1 MSTRQS
7 QFERGSLNQDTQG
20 SYRTSQ
26 PQEATAGAER
36 THRSSRRVKRSS
48 GHGGSARGASS
59 RNTHPELFSIDE
71 SDAPSSGGGTRS
83 TRSSAHGYEGTPL
96 KPIEFGE
103 NWTDLAPW
111 QPPRAGTP
119 FPQSQHYGTLP
130 GQPSLPMTTPP
141 AVMGPPQT
149 HSYGYAP
156 PLAPTPQQS
165 PYSLGYGGQ
174 PTWVPPTRMPHYG
187 VGHPGMQH
195 PGHNSFAGSQPGVG
209 SVWQQNSQG
218 HIPGQMMQVYTGPNP
233 STNSSPNVCVSTNE
247 ELGERFS
254 RLDKTHYNADGTTST
269 IPYSG
274 GYKRG
279 FNLPGTPGQ

>member
-36 THRSSRRVKRSS
+36 THRSWRRVKRSS

-149 HSYGYAP
+149 HSYGHAP
-156 PLAPTPQQS
+156 PLALTPQQS
-165 PYSLGYGGQ
+165 PYSLASG
-174 PTWVPPTRMPHYG
+174 
-187 VGHPGMQH
+187 
-195 PGHNSFAGSQPGVG
+195 A
-209 SVWQQNSQG
+209 
-218 HIPGQMMQVYTGPNP
+218 
-233 STNSSPNVCVSTNE
+233 
-247 ELGERFS
+247 S
-254 RLDKTHYNADGTTST
+254 RLGSPRPACLTTVSGNLGCSIQAATASRDLNQVWGRFGSKTHRGTF
-269 IPYSG
+269 PV
-274 GYKRG
+274 R
-279 FNLPGTPGQ
+279 